1 MASGCS
7 SRFSQTISTNIN
19 ITNILNN
26 IVLSSILNNTLSNIL
41 NSHSSITPSCME

>member
-26 IVLSSILNNTLSNIL
+26 IVLSSILNTLSNIL